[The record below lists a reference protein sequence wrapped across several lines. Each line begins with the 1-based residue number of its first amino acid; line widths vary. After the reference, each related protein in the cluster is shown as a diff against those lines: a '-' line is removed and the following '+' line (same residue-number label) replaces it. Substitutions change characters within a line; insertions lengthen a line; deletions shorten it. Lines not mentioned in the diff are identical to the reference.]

1 MHAQMNAEHSSRKQ
15 IVIFIPFEHTI
26 ARREI
31 ILKAGITKDLGMLML
46 VLPELKTRK
55 QNQKGSG
62 NGRGKE
68 GEGRRQDVKGEQ
80 WADKRKGR

>member
-1 MHAQMNAEHSSRKQ
+1 
-15 IVIFIPFEHTI
+15 
-26 ARREI
+26 
-31 ILKAGITKDLGMLML
+31 MLML